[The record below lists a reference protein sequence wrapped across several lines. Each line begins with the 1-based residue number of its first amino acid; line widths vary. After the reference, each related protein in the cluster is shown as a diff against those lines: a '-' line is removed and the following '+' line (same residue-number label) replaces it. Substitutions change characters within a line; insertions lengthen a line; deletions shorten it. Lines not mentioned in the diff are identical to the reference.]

1 MGMIKDL
8 LINEYDES
16 LETLQQVESI
26 VADLLEKT
34 LTEGGIRPMQIAHR
48 IKSRDSAM
56 EKLERKP
63 EKYTSIHSLTDLI
76 GFRIICYFNEQVD
89 QMAELVSKVLDVDPE
104 RVSDKRKLMAPTAF
118 GYLSLHYI
126 CSLPK
131 DKGYPEELTKIP
143 FEIQFRTVLQH
154 AWAEIEHDL
163 GYKTEF
169 GIPLDVRRE
178 FSRVAGLLEIADE
191 SFSEI
196 KWRINTYVER
206 VRASIK
212 EDNADD
218 FHLDLVTL
226 TEFMNR
232 SKLMNSLVSEIASF
246 SGSEIVNVSPE
257 SFLQRLSLL
266 GLETLGDLT
275 RFIEEE
281 HDHALLLARGTLSS
295 TDLDTLASTVGFYY
309 ICRAR
314 LVFGGLREQELREYF
329 SLGETKNEASAK
341 RIAKQVANILH
352 LREKYSMID

>member
-1 MGMIKDL
+1 MGMMKEI

-16 LETLQQVESI
+16 LEKFRQLETI
-26 VADLLEKT
+26 VADLLAKT
-34 LTEGGIRPMQIAHR
+34 LEEGGIRPMQIAHR

-63 EKYTSIHSLTDLI
+63 EKYSSINSLTDLI

-89 QMAELVSKVLDVDPE
+89 QMAELVSKVLDVDMS
-104 RVSDKRKLMAPTAF
+104 RSSDKRKLMAPTAF

-126 CSLPK
+126 CTLPK
-131 DKGYPEELTKIP
+131 DKGYPEELTEIP

-169 GIPLDVRRE
+169 GIPLEVRRE

-191 SFSEI
+191 SFSLI
-196 KWRINTYVER
+196 KWEINTYVEM
-206 VRASIK
+206 VRTAIK
-212 EDNADD
+212 EDNAYDYR
-218 FHLDLVTL
+218 LDLVTL

-232 SKLMNSLVSEIASF
+232 SKLMNALVSEITSF
-246 SGSEIVNVSPE
+246 SGSEIVKVSPE
-257 SFLQRLSLL
+257 SYLERLLYL
-266 GLETLGDLT
+266 HLETLGDLT

-281 HDHALLLARGTLSS
+281 HDHALLLARGTLSG

-329 SLGETKNEASAK
+329 SLGENKNEASRK
-341 RIAKQVANILH
+341 MIEKQVASILH